1 MDENQVRG
9 TARHFSG
16 KIQEEAGR
24 AAGDT
29 QAELKGKA
37 NQAAGAAQYL
47 YGQSTEAIRD
57 STSDLDAW
65 LRNRIQTQPY
75 TAALI
80 VFAAG
85 WLLGR
90 MRQPY

>member
-16 KIQEEAGR
+16 KLQEEAGH
-24 AAGDT
+24 ATGDT

-57 STSDLDAW
+57 STSDLNEW
-65 LRNRIQTQPY
+65 VRNKVQTQPY

-80 VFAAG
+80 VFGIG